1 MKIRTLLVEDEVHA
15 VERLR
20 QLCASD
26 PGIVV
31 VGEAASGPE
40 AIEKIQLLAPKLVLL
55 DADLGAMT
63 GLDVLAAID
72 PEDMPFVVFMTA
84 YDRYA
89 ASAFER
95 DAIDYL
101 LKPCTPERF
110 GRAMSKLRS
119 RIERGAQPPRLDL
132 SGSGPAP
139 RRDGLFLEDNSR
151 YVFVDFATIDFIE
164 AARNYVVIHVGSKS
178 YCHRAAISA
187 LEQALDPGRFARIHK
202 SIIVNL
208 DRVESI
214 EPDFGGVYQLR
225 LMGGGGCRSG
235 QSYRSRI
242 HDLLKASPLRAPAGN

>member
-1 MKIRTLLVEDEVHA
+1 MLVEDEVHA

-26 PGIVV
+26 PGVVV
-31 VGEAASGPE
+31 VGEATSGAE

-63 GLDVLAAID
+63 GLDVLAALD
-72 PEDMPFVVFMTA
+72 PEELPFVVFMTA

-89 ASAFER
+89 AGAFER

-110 GRAMSKLRS
+110 ARAMTRLRA
-119 RIERGAQPPRLDL
+119 RMERGAPPPRLDL
-132 SGSGPAP
+132 SGSSPAL

-151 YVFVDFATIDFIE
+151 YVFVDFSTIDYIE

-202 SIIVNL
+202 SILVNL

-214 EPDFGGVYQLR
+214 EPDFGGIYQLR
-225 LMGGGGCRSG
+225 LIGGGGCRSG

-242 HDLLKASPLRAPAGN
+242 HDLLRGSPLRVRPGN